1 MQGPLRS
8 VAKDEFNLPKY
19 RYFNPHIHMAY
30 KMDGQCRIVTV
41 TLRENYEGGG
51 NYGPLE
57 VAYTSASQQQD
68 RGIDCTKIK

>member
-8 VAKDEFNLPKY
+8 VAKDEFNLPKDS
-19 RYFNPHIHMAY
+19 YFNPHIHMAY
-30 KMDGQCRIVTV
+30 KMDGQCRLEMV

-51 NYGPLE
+51 NYVPLE

-68 RGIDCTKIK
+68 RGIECSKIK

>member
-8 VAKDEFNLPKY
+8 DARDEFNLPKY
-19 RYFNPHIHMAY
+19 RYFNPHVHMAY
-30 KMDGQCRIVTV
+30 KMDGQCRIGTV
-41 TLRENYEGGG
+41 TLRENHEGSG